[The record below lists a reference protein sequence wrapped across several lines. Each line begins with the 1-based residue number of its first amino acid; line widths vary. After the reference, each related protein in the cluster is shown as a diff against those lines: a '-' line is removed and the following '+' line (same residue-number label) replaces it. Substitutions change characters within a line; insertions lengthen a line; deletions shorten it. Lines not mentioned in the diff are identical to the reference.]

1 MGRGPWLQDEQL
13 RAGMDFS
20 AYGTLLGGPLEKL
33 SNGGFVA
40 RVVLDRNSR
49 YLQDHRI
56 EGKAVLP
63 VAMAVG
69 LMAEAAH
76 LNRPDWHV
84 AAVENVRMLS
94 GITIE
99 HDKREILVRVEPLTG
114 ERQSCRWQ
122 VSIRPIEMPQRIL
135 YDAHVE
141 LSSRPPVAPEADFP
155 DPIETE
161 LDATASEAY
170 DRWLFH
176 GPSYKVIQAFA
187 GADERGIDAIV
198 RAGDDGAS
206 TDSVLDHTMIDAA
219 PQLAMIWSRALFD
232 VAVLPNR
239 ISSYRVYG
247 PIGAG
252 EVEMK
257 LRIRPGSDRQV
268 YNADVW
274 IVRDGRLIAHMEGLE
289 GAGSPQLNR
298 IAVQI

>member
-1 MGRGPWLQDEQL
+1 
-13 RAGMDFS
+13 
-20 AYGTLLGGPLEKL
+20 
-33 SNGGFVA
+33 
-40 RVVLDRNSR
+40 
-49 YLQDHRI
+49 
-56 EGKAVLP
+56 
-63 VAMAVG
+63 
-69 LMAEAAH
+69 
-76 LNRPDWHV
+76 
-84 AAVENVRMLS
+84 
-94 GITIE
+94 
-99 HDKREILVRVEPLTG
+99 
-114 ERQSCRWQ
+114 
-122 VSIRPIEMPQRIL
+122 MPQRIL

-141 LSSRPPVAPEADFP
+141 LASTPPVAPIANFP
-155 DPIETE
+155 DPIEAALE
-161 LDATASEAY
+161 ATASEAY

-198 RAGDDGAS
+198 RPGDDGAS
-206 TDSVLDHTMIDAA
+206 ADGVLDHVVIDAA

-239 ISSYRVYG
+239 ISSYRVYE

-257 LRIRPGSDRQV
+257 LRIRPGNDRQV

-298 IAVQI
+298 IAVQL